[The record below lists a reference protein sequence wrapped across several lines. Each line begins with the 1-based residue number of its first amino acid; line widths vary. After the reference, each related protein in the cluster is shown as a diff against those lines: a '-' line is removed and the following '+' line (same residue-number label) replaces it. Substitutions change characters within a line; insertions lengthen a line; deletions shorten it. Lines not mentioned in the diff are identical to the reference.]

1 MARLK
6 KQAHGKTSYSVN
18 SNSNSKGSSSRKTV
32 KKLINKKAKGDNEVA
47 TRGANAMY
55 HEIGNYENY
64 HGLFPKNAKLIPSNS
79 NVPKKL
85 EEKHDHDLIFL
96 QCLHFRKIC
105 GT

>member
-47 TRGANAMY
+47 TT
-55 HEIGNYENY
+55 
-64 HGLFPKNAKLIPSNS
+64 
-79 NVPKKL
+79 
-85 EEKHDHDLIFL
+85 L
-96 QCLHFRKIC
+96 QTRSPPTPPPTLK
-105 GT
+105 